1 MSPPNAIYA
10 KRSRT
15 EARAPACNILEPRI
29 LERLPPSVSHSDL
42 TLLGK
47 ILEVRPTAESTTA
60 LRLGFFDK
68 YFSWPSLVELAN
80 VHDLLAPLVFALLE
94 RSLLFSVPQ
103 TSDAATRERHV
114 TTRLTS
120 TWNQHLER
128 QDDLRDQLLTIIAAL
143 NQREITPLL
152 IKGACHL
159 TEMEGW
165 SSARGMRDLDIVV
178 QPAQL
183 GDAAAA
189 LKLLGYEFAY
199 LPELDGQ
206 HHLPQM
212 HLRDRHGAVELHSNA
227 LAFNAEPLLP
237 TDKIWELSTHR
248 DFRGTQF
255 RKLSAAW
262 HVLHGLLHH
271 QVADRGHA
279 RHLLAL
285 KGLWEFSMGA
295 NELAAEDWHRTIAHM
310 ENSGQI
316 DVLLSWVAQGNSLF
330 GLPIPESVRI
340 TENARAHA
348 SKTMRRAAWPYPLR
362 RAMFITDQFGFAF
375 HPDTLAL
382 RYGSR
387 RERSK
392 LGMAGKHLIHLL
404 RKYRSDALRR
414 LIGSNRRIS

>member
-1 MSPPNAIYA
+1 M
-10 KRSRT
+10 
-15 EARAPACNILEPRI
+15 
-29 LERLPPSVSHSDL
+29 ERLPPSVSHSDL
-42 TLLGK
+42 ALLGK
-47 ILEVRPTAESTTA
+47 ILEVRPTTASSAA
-60 LRLGFFDK
+60 LRLAFFDK
-68 YFSWPSLVELAN
+68 CFSWPSLVEFAN
-80 VHDLLAPLVFALLE
+80 AHDLLAPFVLALRD
-94 RSLLFSVPQ
+94 RSLLFPVPH
-103 TSDAATRERHV
+103 TCDSATREKHV

-143 NQREITPLL
+143 NEREITPLL

-165 SSARGMRDLDIVV
+165 SVARGMRDLDIVV
-178 QPAQL
+178 QPAEL
-183 GDAAAA
+183 GDATAA
-189 LKLLGYEFAY
+189 LKLLGYEFAN

-206 HHLPQM
+206 HHLLQM
-212 HLRDRHGAVELHSNA
+212 QLSDRHGAVELHSNA

-237 TDKIWELSTHR
+237 TDRIRELSVNR

-255 RKLSAAW
+255 RKLPAAW

-295 NELAAEDWHRTIAHM
+295 NELSARDWHVIIAYM

-330 GLPIPESVRI
+330 GLPIPETVRI

-348 SKTMRRAAWPYPLR
+348 SETIRRAAWPYPLR

-375 HPDTLAL
+375 HPDTLAQ

-392 LGMAGKHLIHLL
+392 LGMAGKHLIYLL
-404 RKYRSDALRR
+404 RKYRGDALHR